1 MDTKIRKF
9 GVAILVV
16 VSLVVSAVQVGTVQG
31 QSPVI
36 VARSS
41 NGRIAFSSNRDG
53 NYEIYTMNPDGSN
66 QTRLTNSSGYNN
78 EPAWSPDGTKI
89 AFGSTRDGGWRI
101 YFMNADGS
109 EQTRLTNIDSDKPV
123 WAPDSQSIVFSGD
136 GEIWVVSVNNSEIT
150 RLTNSPA
157 TDGYPAWSPDGS
169 RIAFLSHT
177 EEGTELLVI
186 NPGGSNQTKLADNA
200 AWANFP
206 TWSPDGKRIAF
217 NARYDGYSKIDVINA
232 DGSARLTIS
241 ERGWCPSWSPDGSKI
256 AFRFNGVS
264 VMNPDGSGAINIAPQ
279 AAYWASYW
287 QYAWSPDSRKIAFE
301 SFVGDDMEIYVV
313 NVDGT
318 GKTQLTN
325 NTAYDIAPIWGLGE
339 TVIPTPTPAPTT
351 QPTVQPT
358 PTQTPQPTVT
368 PGPTATT
375 TPQPTSTPSEE
386 DIRLDVLS
394 LKQDYPDWATD
405 VYNLYRPDQI
415 SETIAKW
422 GCATTSAAM
431 VLSYYSGVQVDPKD
445 LDDWLAANSGYTPE
459 HGVIWT
465 RIPWFAWERL
475 GLTLAQPVYAATTL
489 SRLDSALAF
498 ENENPPIVNVCWKDC
513 SDTNEARWHWVV
525 VIGKSGSEY
534 LINDPS
540 GWLNRQTLGQYPVW
554 GNMVTY
560 ASASGPT
567 APSLWL
573 YLCSPAEM
581 VVMDSLGR
589 QTGID
594 PTTGDEFSEIPGAF
608 YGDEFLSPADD
619 SDGATMHAK
628 VLVLPE
634 GGIYT
639 VEVTGTGDGSYT
651 LLAISSGDGGQPLS
665 QSITRSVTPGQ
676 VDSYVLDY
684 SPTDGDLELFQ
695 NTYLP
700 LVSR

>member
-9 GVAILVV
+9 IVVILVV
-16 VSLVVSAVQVGTVQG
+16 VFLAAGATQGSPALSQSIVASSAV
-31 QSPVI
+31 
-36 VARSS
+36 
-41 NGRIAFSSNRDG
+41 NGRIAFVSG
-53 NYEIYTMNPDGSN
+53 GEIYV
-66 QTRLTNSSGYNN
+66 
-78 EPAWSPDGTKI
+78 
-89 AFGSTRDGGWRI
+89 
-101 YFMNADGS
+101 MNADGS
-109 EQTRLTNIDSDKPV
+109 GQTNLTNNTAWDS
-123 WAPDSQSIVFSGD
+123 S
-136 GEIWVVSVNNSEIT
+136 
-150 RLTNSPA
+150 
-157 TDGYPAWSPDGS
+157 PAWSPDGS
-169 RIAFLSHT
+169 KIAFVS
-177 EEGTELLVI
+177 
-186 NPGGSNQTKLADNA
+186 SR
-200 AWANFP
+200 
-206 TWSPDGKRIAF
+206 DGNDEI
-217 NARYDGYSKIDVINA
+217 YVVNA
-232 DGSARLTIS
+232 DGSGVTRLTYNN
-241 ERGWCPSWSPDGSKI
+241 ERDFDWAPSWSPDGSKI
-256 AFRFNGVS
+256 AFTFCCLDDKKGIY
-264 VMNPDGSGAINIAPQ
+264 VMNADGSGVTKLIQWGWGTFDFGPSWSPDGSKIAFPSCPGLGPGICVINIDGTGLTNLTTPT
-279 AAYWASYW
+279 YDSYPS
-287 QYAWSPDSRKIAFE
+287 WSPDGSKIAF
-301 SFVGDDMEIYVV
+301 SSYQGVISRIYIMNANGSGV
-313 NVDGT
+313 
-318 GKTQLTN
+318 TQLTN
-325 NTAYDIAPIWGLGE
+325 NAAWDSDPSWSPDGNKVAFNSDRDGNWEIYVMNSDGSGQTNLTNNPAWDGEPSWGPGE
-339 TVIPTPTPAPTT
+339 VVSPTPTLIPTT

-358 PTQTPQPTVT
+358 PTLTPFPTLTPQ
-368 PGPTATT
+368 PTATT
-375 TPQPTSTPSEE
+375 TPQPTSTPSAG
-386 DIRLDVLS
+386 DIHLDVPL
-394 LKQDYPDWATD
+394 LRQNEGAWASD
-405 VYNLYRPDQI
+405 IYNLYGSDRIAD
-415 SETIAKW
+415 TIAKW

-445 LDDWLAANSGYTPE
+445 LDDWLAASSGYTPK

-581 VVMDSLGR
+581 LVTDSLGR
-589 QTGID
+589 RTGID
-594 PTTGDEFSEIPGAF
+594 PTTGEEFSEIPGAS
-608 YGDEFLSPADD
+608 YGDEYLSPADD
-619 SDGATMHAK
+619 SGGGTMHTK

-639 VEVTGTGDGSYT
+639 VEVIGTGDGSYT